1 MAAMVTKQNK
11 ESVSGLRGTSWRDQ
25 LAEAYT
31 KSKPLVASVGNDK
44 FEIVV
49 MGNDCC
55 LLKNRNLMYSASGTS
70 SAYVLARFFILA
82 KESMVEMLG
91 SVGRRV
97 IDRRVLESLLR
108 DATET
113 NLVAGKDAE
122 KLKDVISTVFWSEED
137 KSQEK
142 VPLLPD
148 SKKD

>member
-1 MAAMVTKQNK
+1 M
-11 ESVSGLRGTSWRDQ
+11 SGLKGPNWRDQ
-25 LAEAYT
+25 LAEAYVRA
-31 KSKPLVASVGNDK
+31 KPVDAKIGHDK

-49 MGNDCC
+49 AGRDCC
-55 LLKNRNLMYSASGTS
+55 LLKNKNLMYSASGTG

-97 IDRRVLESLLR
+97 IDRCVLESLLR
-108 DATET
+108 DAVET
-113 NLVAGKDAE
+113 NLVSGKDSE
-122 KLKDVISTVFWSEED
+122 KLKDVISTVFWSEEKD
-137 KSQEK
+137 RE